1 MRMEKNR
8 KKVPGKNK
16 WIIMENGK
24 NKRWLVYLVIFFV
37 ILAAIILVCRLSPS
51 ESGIDSNLLVNSV
64 AALFFTGMIALIDN
78 AIRHWKNKK

>member
-1 MRMEKNR
+1 
-8 KKVPGKNK
+8 
-16 WIIMENGK
+16 MENGK

-64 AALFFTGMIALIDN
+64 AALFFTGMIALIDS

>member
-1 MRMEKNR
+1 
-8 KKVPGKNK
+8 
-16 WIIMENGK
+16 MENGK

-64 AALFFTGMIALIDN
+64 IALLLTGIVVLIDSGVRYWKHRHKN
-78 AIRHWKNKK
+78 A

>member
-1 MRMEKNR
+1 
-8 KKVPGKNK
+8 
-16 WIIMENGK
+16 MENGK

-51 ESGIDSNLLVNSV
+51 ESGIDSNSV